1 MDLTE
6 ESQNIQIDRA
16 SNIVFLISVIG
27 LIVLLFDFGF
37 NQEWEVQIAINIYY
51 FIVLVSGIFIT
62 VLRYLTQ
69 IKHIRIK
76 VILFDIVTNIIIL
89 LIIGLH
95 FFSSQAYKEATV
107 FYSDDWLKLS
117 ILFTFVREFAVRKIN
132 FQRNYLNP
140 AQLFVISFIA
150 IIFGGAL
157 LLMLP
162 NATVNGIS
170 FIDALFTST
179 SAVCVT
185 GLIVVD
191 TATFFTH
198 FGQIIIMLLIQVGG
212 LGILTFVSY
221 FSYFF
226 KGGSTF
232 ENHLVIKDMA
242 NVEKI
247 GEVYKI
253 LKNVLVI
260 TLIIETIGA
269 IMIYSSLNTDLLP
282 TFYSRVFFSVFHSV
296 SAFCNAGFST
306 LTNNLYEPGYEY
318 NYSLHLS
325 IVFLLVVGGL
335 GFPIVSNSIYF
346 LKYKF
351 INLWAHLN
359 NKPKIHKPRIVNLST
374 KIILFT
380 TFSLILCGTLFI
392 YLSEYNNAFKT
403 HSEFGKIVSSLFAAT
418 TPRTAGFNTVNM
430 ASLTLPTILI
440 TMLLMW
446 IGASPASTGGGIK
459 TSTFAISMM
468 NFVSLA
474 KNKTRLELFRRQ
486 IPDTT
491 IRRSYAIIT
500 LSILA
505 IGSGIIIISVFD
517 PDKGL
522 TNIAFEAI
530 SAFGT
535 VGLSLGVT
543 AMLSVNSKII
553 LILLMFTGRVG
564 MISIIIAL
572 IRKEKYSNYRYPDE
586 EIIIN

>member
-95 FFSSQAYKEATV
+95 FFSSQAYKETTV

-335 GFPIVSNSIYF
+335 
-346 LKYKF
+346 
-351 INLWAHLN
+351 
-359 NKPKIHKPRIVNLST
+359 
-374 KIILFT
+374 
-380 TFSLILCGTLFI
+380 
-392 YLSEYNNAFKT
+392 
-403 HSEFGKIVSSLFAAT
+403 
-418 TPRTAGFNTVNM
+418 
-430 ASLTLPTILI
+430 
-440 TMLLMW
+440 
-446 IGASPASTGGGIK
+446 
-459 TSTFAISMM
+459 
-468 NFVSLA
+468 
-474 KNKTRLELFRRQ
+474 
-486 IPDTT
+486 
-491 IRRSYAIIT
+491 
-500 LSILA
+500 
-505 IGSGIIIISVFD
+505 
-517 PDKGL
+517 
-522 TNIAFEAI
+522 
-530 SAFGT
+530 
-535 VGLSLGVT
+535 
-543 AMLSVNSKII
+543 
-553 LILLMFTGRVG
+553 
-564 MISIIIAL
+564 
-572 IRKEKYSNYRYPDE
+572 
-586 EIIIN
+586 